1 MEKDEPEKSKLFLSQ
16 VALNNQ
22 EKEQKIKSTI
32 NPSIYKVKNKK
43 SINSLSQDNNSSK
56 KELSQ
61 YLEGN
66 KTIYE
71 DNIENKNKKEL
82 NNSYEKNNK
91 NNGINK
97 RYNYYQDKE
106 GNEDYD
112 ISENNTPQEKPEK
125 KIFVKNNY
133 TEKINNNIAL
143 SSELNKI
150 LQSTNKKE
158 DVKFLK
164 EENENENVEKN
175 LDENNLKKIKEI
187 DENEKLLENEYI
199 PYKKYINKTKLFII
213 LFSFGIIL
221 SLISSCICFFL
232 ELYSNQDVLIII
244 GALSF
249 SSIIIYILW
258 IIFILKDK
266 AYALLIINSKGNPEK
281 INNSKYRKFIL
292 LILYLI
298 ITVLNYF
305 IVFML
310 VNTIYLNN
318 TKLSIRGKAYDI
330 NQWIELFS
338 NQNYSEIIDSF
349 EHNNLIFLIFAWL
362 NYC

>member
-1 MEKDEPEKSKLFLSQ
+1 MDKDEPEKSKLFMSKNLLNQSVKDKSKDEEIKPSVYKIKKNNDSIDPLNPKKLSSKKILTQ
-16 VALNNQ
+16 SNEESNNNNITS
-22 EKEQKIKSTI
+22 KEYEENNMYDEKIKS
-32 NPSIYKVKNKK
+32 
-43 SINSLSQDNNSSK
+43 
-56 KELSQ
+56 
-61 YLEGN
+61 G
-66 KTIYE
+66 
-71 DNIENKNKKEL
+71 
-82 NNSYEKNNK
+82 
-91 NNGINK
+91 NK
-97 RYNYYQDKE
+97 RYNYFQNDE
-106 GNEDYD
+106 GYEDD
-112 ISENNTPQEKPEK
+112 EISENNTPKEKPDK
-125 KIFVKNNY
+125 NIYNKTNLPKIKQENLQ
-133 TEKINNNIAL
+133 I

-266 AYALLIINSKGNPEK
+266 AYVLLIINSKGNPEK

-305 IVFML
+305 IV
-310 VNTIYLNN
+310 
-318 TKLSIRGKAYDI
+318 
-330 NQWIELFS
+330 
-338 NQNYSEIIDSF
+338 
-349 EHNNLIFLIFAWL
+349 
-362 NYC
+362 

>member
-1 MEKDEPEKSKLFLSQ
+1 MSSTKRQSPSQ
-16 VALNNQ
+16 PMLRD
-22 EKEQKIKSTI
+22 STFRPVRSDTVTSTAPRYSLG
-32 NPSIYKVKNKK
+32 NPSIYKVKAKK
-43 SINSLSQDNNSSK
+43 SIDSLSQDNNSSK

-82 NNSYEKNNK
+82 NNSYGTNNNK
-91 NNGINK
+91 KGINNK
-97 RYNYYQDKE
+97 YNYFDDKE
-106 GNEDYD
+106 GNEDFD
-112 ISENNTPQEKPEK
+112 ISENNIPKEKPDK

-258 IIFILKDK
+258 IIFILK
-266 AYALLIINSKGNPEK
+266 
-281 INNSKYRKFIL
+281 
-292 LILYLI
+292 
-298 ITVLNYF
+298 V
-305 IVFML
+305 
-310 VNTIYLNN
+310 
-318 TKLSIRGKAYDI
+318 
-330 NQWIELFS
+330 
-338 NQNYSEIIDSF
+338 
-349 EHNNLIFLIFAWL
+349 
-362 NYC
+362 

>member
-43 SINSLSQDNNSSK
+43 PIDSLSQDNNSSK

-97 RYNYYQDKE
+97 KYNYYQDKE

-187 DENEKLLENEYI
+187 NENEKLLENEYI
-199 PYKKYINKTKLFII
+199 PYKKYINK
-213 LFSFGIIL
+213 SRCAYNNWGII
-221 SLISSCICFFL
+221 IFFYYY
-232 ELYSNQDVLIII
+232 LYIMD
-244 GALSF
+244 
-249 SSIIIYILW
+249 YIH
-258 IIFILKDK
+258 
-266 AYALLIINSKGNPEK
+266 
-281 INNSKYRKFIL
+281 
-292 LILYLI
+292 
-298 ITVLNYF
+298 
-305 IVFML
+305 
-310 VNTIYLNN
+310 
-318 TKLSIRGKAYDI
+318 
-330 NQWIELFS
+330 IER
-338 NQNYSEIIDSF
+338 
-349 EHNNLIFLIFAWL
+349 
-362 NYC
+362 